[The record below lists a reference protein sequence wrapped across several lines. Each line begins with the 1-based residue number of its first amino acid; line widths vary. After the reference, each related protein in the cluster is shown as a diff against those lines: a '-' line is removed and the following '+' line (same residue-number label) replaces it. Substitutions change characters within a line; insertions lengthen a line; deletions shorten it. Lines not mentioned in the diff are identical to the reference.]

1 MPKLGMQPIRRQEL
15 VVAAVE
21 AIHERGLNGV
31 TMGDIAKRAGVS
43 PALAHHY
50 FGSKDELL
58 SATMR
63 HLLGEFALA
72 ARRRLA
78 EAGEP
83 RARVDAIL
91 EASFAPEQF
100 SPALISTWLAFYM
113 QSVHDK
119 TAARLLAIY
128 LKRLEANL
136 RHDLRPLV
144 GDGAPA
150 LARGIAAMID
160 GLWLHAALPTL
171 HRSPDEALGIL
182 RDYVDG
188 RLAAVQQI
196 Y

>member
-15 VVAAVE
+15 IVATVA

-78 EAGEP
+78 DAVGP
-83 RARVDAIL
+83 RARVNAIL

-119 TAARLLAIY
+119 AAARLLAIY

-144 GDGAPA
+144 GDGAVA

-171 HRSPDEALGIL
+171 HRSPNEALGIL
-182 RDYVDG
+182 RDYLDG
-188 RLAAVQQI
+188 RLAAVARER
-196 Y
+196 

>member
-63 HLLGEFALA
+63 HLLGEFAFA

-78 EAGEP
+78 EAGDP
-83 RARVDAIL
+83 RSRVDAL
-91 EASFAPEQF
+91 LAASFAPEQF
-100 SPALISTWLAFYM
+100 SPAVISAWLAFYM
-113 QSVHDK
+113 QSIHDK
-119 TAARLLAIY
+119 AAARLLAIY

-171 HRSPDEALGIL
+171 HRSPGEALGIL

-188 RLAAVQQI
+188 RLAVART
-196 Y
+196 

>member
-1 MPKLGMQPIRRQEL
+1 MPKLGMQPIRRQQL
-15 VVAAVE
+15 IVAAVA

-58 SATMR
+58 AATMR

-72 ARRRLA
+72 ARHRLA
-78 EAGEP
+78 DAAGP

-100 SPALISTWLAFYM
+100 SPALI
-113 QSVHDK
+113 
-119 TAARLLAIY
+119 ARLLAIY

-144 GDGAPA
+144 GEGAVA

-188 RLAAVQQI
+188 RLAAAARH
-196 Y
+196 

>member
-63 HLLGEFALA
+63 HLLGEFAFA

-78 EAGEP
+78 EAGDP
-83 RARVDAIL
+83 RSRVDAIL
-91 EASFAPEQF
+91 AASFAPEQF
-100 SPALISTWLAFYM
+100 SPAVISAWLAFYM
-113 QSVHDK
+113 QSLHDAA
-119 TAARLLAIY
+119 AARLLSIY
-128 LKRLEANL
+128 LKRLETNL
-136 RHDLRPLV
+136 RHDLKALM
-144 GDGAPA
+144 PA
-150 LARGIAAMID
+150 QEAATAARGIAAMID
-160 GLWLHAALPTL
+160 GLWLRAALPTL
-171 HRSPDEALGIL
+171 HSSPEAAIALVD
-182 RDYVDG
+182 DYLAGVIARHG
-188 RLAAVQQI
+188 R
-196 Y
+196 

>member
-1 MPKLGMQPIRRQEL
+1 MPKLGMQPIRRREL
-15 VVAAVE
+15 IAATIE

-58 SATMR
+58 SVTMR
-63 HLLGEFALA
+63 HMLVEFAGE

-78 EAGEP
+78 AASSP
-83 RARVDAIL
+83 RQRVNALL

-100 SPALISTWLAFYM
+100 SPALISSWLAFYM
-113 QSVHDK
+113 QSIHDPA
-119 TAARLLAIY
+119 AARLLGIY

-144 GDGAPA
+144 GTEAAP

-171 HRSPDEALGIL
+171 HRSPGEALGII

-188 RLAAVQQI
+188 RLAALAAS
-196 Y
+196 

>member
-1 MPKLGMQPIRRQEL
+1 MPKVGMEPIRRRDL
-15 VVAAVE
+15 IAATIE
-21 AIHERGLNGV
+21 AIHARGLNGV

-58 SATMR
+58 SVTMR
-63 HLLGEFALA
+63 HLLAEFAVA

-78 EAGEP
+78 AADGP
-83 RARVDAIL
+83 RARVAAII

-100 SPALISTWLAFYM
+100 SPAVISTWLAFYM
-113 QSVHDK
+113 QSIHDPA
-119 TAARLLAIY
+119 AARLLSVY

-136 RHDLRPLV
+136 RHDLRPLA
-144 GDGAPA
+144 GAEAAP

-171 HRSPDEALGIL
+171 HRSPDDAITIL
-182 RDYVDG
+182 TDYVDA
-188 RLAAVQQI
+188 RLATLAGK
-196 Y
+196 

>member
-15 VVAAVE
+15 VIAAIE

-78 EAGEP
+78 NAVGP

-91 EASFAPEQF
+91 DACFAPEQF
-100 SPALISTWLAFYM
+100 SPAVISTWLAFYM
-113 QSVHDK
+113 QSVHDQV
-119 TAARLLAIY
+119 AARLLAVY

-144 GDGAPA
+144 GDGAAA

-182 RDYVDG
+182 RDYLDG
-188 RLAAVQQI
+188 RLAAVARN
-196 Y
+196 